1 MIDTNKTN
9 KEKIKS
15 ILEDY
20 KNSSNKDL
28 IFVLDSLNE
37 EFEETKILIIK
48 LSKHLDYVEETY
60 NKIHTE
66 YTSRVK

>member
-15 ILEDY
+15 IIDDY

-28 IFVLDSLNE
+28 TFVMDSLNE
-37 EFEETKILIIK
+37 EFEETKNLIIK
-48 LSKHLDYVEETY
+48 LSKHLDLVEETY

>member
-1 MIDTNKTN
+1 MD
-9 KEKIKS
+9 KEKLNS
-15 ILEDY
+15 IVSDY

-28 IFVLDSLNE
+28 TMAMDSLNND
-37 EFEETKILIIK
+37 FEETKNLIIR
-48 LSKHLDYVEETY
+48 LSKHLDLIEETY

>member
-15 ILEDY
+15 IIDDY

-28 IFVLDSLNE
+28 TFVMDSLNE
-37 EFEETKILIIK
+37 EFEETKNLIIK
-48 LSKHLDYVEETY
+48 LSKHLDLVEETY

-66 YTSRVK
+66 YTSRIK

>member
-15 ILEDY
+15 IIDDY

-28 IFVLDSLNE
+28 TFVMDSLNE
-37 EFEETKILIIK
+37 EFEETKNLIIK
-48 LSKHLDYVEETY
+48 LWIL
-60 NKIHTE
+60 
-66 YTSRVK
+66 R